1 MNILLIGQG
10 GREHAIAYSLSQS
23 PRCKKLFIA
32 PGNAGTS
39 TLGENVAMDISD
51 FEAVY
56 NLVIEQ
62 KILLVIIGPEQPLV
76 DGLADFLRGVNI
88 AVIGPGRE
96 GAKLEGS
103 KEFAKDFMK
112 TYHIA
117 TAAFQTFQS
126 WEEGFAKE
134 YVRTFSL
141 PVVIKASGLAAGKGV
156 VICNTYEEADST
168 IEGML
173 SGGWFG
179 LSGKTIIVEQF
190 LKGIEMSVFALSDGN
205 TYKLLPNAKDY
216 KKIGEGDT
224 GPNTG
229 GMGAVSPVP
238 FADLDLMDKIA
249 EKIIE
254 PTFKGLAEEGIP
266 YCGFLFFGIMVSE
279 GEPYLLE
286 YNCRMGDPESEVVF
300 PRLENDLVEL
310 LVAADNGELHTQS
323 ILVKE
328 EACSTVM
335 LVSQG
340 YPERYEKGKEISGLE
355 KISGVW
361 AFHAGTKEE
370 DGKILSN
377 GGRVIAV
384 SALGSTLEKALEKSY
399 KAANLIQFD
408 GKYYRKDIGKDV
420 LFS

>member
-10 GREHAIAYSLSQS
+10 GREHAIAWKLAQS
-23 PRCKKLFIA
+23 PQCETLYIA
-32 PGNAGTS
+32 PGNAGTAEVGVNV
-39 TLGENVAMDISD
+39 TLDVTD

-56 NLVIEQ
+56 EMITE
-62 KILLVIIGPEQPLV
+62 KEILLVIIGPEQPLV
-76 DGLADFLRGVNI
+76 DGLADFLRGINI

-96 GAKLEGS
+96 GAQLEGS
-103 KEFAKDFMK
+103 KEFSKAFMER
-112 TYHIA
+112 HNIN
-117 TAAFQTFQS
+117 TARFQTFQS

-134 YVRTFSL
+134 YVRSYPL

-156 VICNTYEEADST
+156 VICETYEEADET

-190 LKGIEMSVFALSDGN
+190 LKGIEMSVFALSDGK

-238 FADLDLMDKIA
+238 FADIRLMDKIT

-254 PTFKGLAEEGIP
+254 PTFQGLVHDDIP

-310 LVAADNGELHTQS
+310 LLAADSVNLHNQT
-323 ILVKE
+323 IKVKE
-328 EACSTVM
+328 EACCTVM
-335 LVSQG
+335 LASQG
-340 YPERYEKGKEISGLE
+340 YPDQYEKGKVISGIHDT
-355 KISGVW
+355 KDVMI
-361 AFHAGTKEE
+361 FHAGTKES
-370 DGKILSN
+370 DGNILTN
-377 GGRVIAV
+377 GGRVLAI
-384 SALGSTLEKALEKSY
+384 SALGKTLNEALEKSY
-399 KAANLIQFD
+399 RAASVIEYE

-420 LFS
+420 L